1 MIRDLFTVHPADL
14 VDLAASLMDWEHL
27 RHVPVEDEDGNLVG
41 LITSRHLMRFMAKG
55 TTKDSA
61 AVAVQDIMLKEPIS
75 VSPNLGIIQ
84 AMHLMREKRVAC
96 LPVTKDGKLVG
107 IVTERDFL
115 DVAGRLFEE
124 QYKNA
129 SGKTTGS

>member
-1 MIRDLFTVHPADL
+1 
-14 VDLAASLMDWEHL
+14 MDWEHL

-41 LITSRHLMRFMAKG
+41 LTTSRHLMRFMAKG

-75 VSPNLGIIQ
+75 VSPNMGIIQ
-84 AMHLMREKRVAC
+84 AMHLMRQKRVAC

-107 IVTERDFL
+107 LVTERDFL

-124 QYKNA
+124 QYKNT
-129 SGKTTGS
+129 SGKTTES